1 MSETVLSDKKSEQT
15 ETENQNPQEQET
27 PAENDVITDGQPETE
42 TQTEEAAKSTED
54 SESSAEA
61 PAEGQ
66 SEEAIQDASEEK
78 AASEAPAQPEPA
90 RVPLAPR
97 CENPIIGR
105 KVFFINPPLYVE
117 NYLQPELKQHEY
129 EAYVIKDYKYTKNAL
144 RKFPDALCFIF
155 IDDELSYDGWFNFIL
170 SFQQD
175 EKLKTIFVGLMSAM
189 IPAPVREKFMMNL
202 SLPGGFIMLNEVKG
216 AALIENV
223 IGILELN
230 GAKGRRKYLRLDC
243 DENVSIK
250 GYFANQS
257 QLLQVS
263 IANISSVGFTCYY
276 PKSYGTALAKNM
288 LVPSFSI
295 TLGRHSIVT
304 PSVVY
309 DVKSI
314 DDNKY
319 FAVLLFLKQVG
330 PDDRKVIKNFI
341 FEHLMA
347 RFENMIYANP
357 PDVEDYFG
365 KNQKSEGE
373 NTSEEPVEE
382 IEEAEEVEEAQ
393 EAAEETGKENAEK
406 TAEDA
411 ENENNAVKEEKTESD
426 EEASDETKNENK
438 TEEEKSENSENKAE
452 KKD

>member
-1 MSETVLSDKKSEQT
+1 MEEQTEEKAPVEQTEEKTTEQTEQT
-15 ETENQNPQEQET
+15 ETTAQTEENSEENSAAQTEQTADDIQTASEEQATEQT
-27 PAENDVITDGQPETE
+27 PAE
-42 TQTEEAAKSTED
+42 K
-54 SESSAEA
+54 
-61 PAEGQ
+61 PAVQ
-66 SEEAIQDASEEK
+66 
-78 AASEAPAQPEPA
+78 
-90 RVPLAPR
+90 VPLAPR

-105 KVFFINPPLYVE
+105 KIFFVNPPLYVE
-117 NYLQPELKQHEY
+117 NYLQPELKQYEY

-144 RKFPDALCFIF
+144 RMFPDALCFIF

-189 IPAPVREKFMMNL
+189 IPPPVREKFMMNL

-216 AALIENV
+216 SALIENI

-243 DENVSIK
+243 DETISIK

-276 PKSYGTALAKNM
+276 PKTYGNALAAKM
-288 LVPSFSI
+288 IVPSFSI

-309 DVKSI
+309 DVKSF
-314 DDNKY
+314 DENNY

-357 PDVEDYFG
+357 PDIEDYFG
-365 KNQKSEGE
+365 KNQKAADEK
-373 NTSEEPVEE
+373 TAEEAAEE
-382 IEEAEEVEEAQ
+382 IEEAEEVVEEGS
-393 EAAEETGKENAEK
+393 EADKESK
-406 TAEDA
+406 D
-411 ENENNAVKEEKTESD
+411 AVKEGAESEKEAAKSDKEGESEKKES
-426 EEASDETKNENK
+426 EEPK
-438 TEEEKSENSENKAE
+438 TEEPK
-452 KKD
+452 

>member
-1 MSETVLSDKKSEQT
+1 MEEKT
-15 ETENQNPQEQET
+15 E
-27 PAENDVITDGQPETE
+27 GQPEEE
-42 TQTEEAAKSTED
+42 TQENTEVK
-54 SESSAEA
+54 
-61 PAEGQ
+61 
-66 SEEAIQDASEEK
+66 SEEKSEEASEEK
-78 AASEAPAQPEPA
+78 TEKQPEEQTTEEVQDAAEDKAAEEQAAEQKTEEVKPVQ
-90 RVPLAPR
+90 VPLAPR

-105 KVFFINPPLYVE
+105 KIFFVNPPLDVE

-170 SFQQD
+170 SFQND

-189 IPAPVREKFMMNL
+189 IPNPVREKFMMNL
-202 SLPGGFIMLNEVKG
+202 SLPGGFINLNEVKG
-216 AALIENV
+216 AALIENI

-230 GAKGRRKYLRLDC
+230 GAKGRRKYIRLDC
-243 DENVSIK
+243 DDSVSIN
-250 GYFANQS
+250 GYFANQT

-263 IANISSVGFTCYY
+263 IKNISSVGFTCYF

-295 TLGRHSIVT
+295 TLGRRSIVT

-309 DVKSI
+309 DIKSI
-314 DDNKY
+314 DNNTN

-341 FEHLMA
+341 FEQLVT
-347 RFENMIYANP
+347 RFDNLIYANP

-365 KNQKSEGE
+365 KNAKDTEKK
-373 NTSEEPVEE
+373 EERAESAEE
-382 IEEAEEVEEAQ
+382 IEEAEEVVEESA
-393 EAAEETGKENAEK
+393 EAKTDEK
-406 TAEDA
+406 S
-411 ENENNAVKEEKTESD
+411 EEKTEEKAEVK
-426 EEASDETKNENK
+426 EEAAETENVK
-438 TEEEKSENSENKAE
+438 TEETAEGNAEKSEAGEDNKE
-452 KKD
+452 PSDSKEGE